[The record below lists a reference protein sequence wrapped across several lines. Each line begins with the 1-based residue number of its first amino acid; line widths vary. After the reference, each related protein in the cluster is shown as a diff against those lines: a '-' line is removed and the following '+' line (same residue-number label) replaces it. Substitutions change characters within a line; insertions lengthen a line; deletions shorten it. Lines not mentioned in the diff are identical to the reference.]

1 MKTRNSD
8 DVLGRQA
15 YYGLAR
21 EHLEDLIVLS
31 KLSSERKALG
41 AVFYILVF
49 VQGSGRFPRKDELAE
64 IVSDCLDRNLGKEDF
79 FAKWH
84 LNPSRDPDVEDPE
97 KYYLETIQK
106 LELLSRIRDGWEGWM
121 DGDLSKQ
128 EKKLLEAEKVS
139 RLKKGKSPTGG
150 STHAQSRT

>member
-1 MKTRNSD
+1 
-8 DVLGRQA
+8 
-15 YYGLAR
+15 
-21 EHLEDLIVLS
+21 
-31 KLSSERKALG
+31 
-41 AVFYILVF
+41 
-49 VQGSGRFPRKDELAE
+49 
-64 IVSDCLDRNLGKEDF
+64 
-79 FAKWH
+79 
-84 LNPSRDPDVEDPE
+84 VEDPE

-139 RLKKGKSPTGG
+139 RLKKGKTPTGG